1 MVIAVKEKE
10 QVSELIPDKEAYQ
23 TNKRRMAWV
32 LIILMG
38 ITTIL
43 TLAFPDRLAEAESI
57 LMTQYISMCGL
68 VGAYFGF
75 SAMGNKKCQQLKK
88 IKVGTTTKIH
98 LRSHY
103 AENLWPQELQY
114 FCFKKIWKNLP
125 KLTTQY

>member
-1 MVIAVKEKE
+1 M
-10 QVSELIPDKEAYQ
+10 SESRDLIPDKVAYQ

-43 TLAFPDRLAEAESI
+43 TLAFPNRLAEAESI

-75 SAMGNKKCQQLKK
+75 SAISGRK
-88 IKVGTTTKIH
+88 
-98 LRSHY
+98 
-103 AENLWPQELQY
+103 
-114 FCFKKIWKNLP
+114 
-125 KLTTQY
+125 

>member
-1 MVIAVKEKE
+1 
-10 QVSELIPDKEAYQ
+10 
-23 TNKRRMAWV
+23 MAWV

-75 SAMGNKKCQQLKK
+75 SAMGNKK
-88 IKVGTTTKIH
+88 
-98 LRSHY
+98 
-103 AENLWPQELQY
+103 
-114 FCFKKIWKNLP
+114 
-125 KLTTQY
+125 